1 MLNKCPVSA
10 AILISDRHNNDAFCR
25 GLPCSGD
32 YLGFLIDTKYKSFTL
47 RIKSNFKIMSK
58 NNDNDHYFS
67 FMSSN
72 I

>member
-10 AILISDRHNNDAFCR
+10 AILISDKHNNDAFCR

-47 RIKSNFKIMSK
+47 RIKKLRWLLIQ
-58 NNDNDHYFS
+58 D
-67 FMSSN
+67 
-72 I
+72 ICLT